1 MSEVGNIA
9 RTAICTLVPRVTL
22 WTTVSQDAC
31 AQDDLECNT
40 AWRSGCNA
48 TSGREEAIR
57 ILILG
62 MRSIALEGLQCTR
75 STVHGPRSIN

>member
-1 MSEVGNIA
+1 MQYRMAE
-9 RTAICTLVPRVTL
+9 RVY
-22 WTTVSQDAC
+22 
-31 AQDDLECNT
+31 
-40 AWRSGCNA
+40 A

-75 STVHGPRSIN
+75 STVHGPLISAPGSVEPRISVRWSAVRHKLLILWTTQALHAPI